1 MTGDQRWWAG
11 RRGIGA
17 LRGTT
22 DRPNPSDEELM
33 QQLAAGRQEPLGT
46 LYTRYAARI
55 FGLAAQSLDRA
66 TAEEIVQEVFLAVW
80 RNAGT
85 FTPERGTFR
94 PWVFQIAH
102 HRILNELRR
111 RSRHPELTPN
121 LEEEPLA
128 NVADPGPDPDELA
141 WRGEQR
147 ETVRSAL
154 EALPPAQRRAVE
166 LAFMEEL
173 THAQVASRLNLPLGT
188 AKTHIR
194 SGLQRL
200 RVHLSPLVAALV
212 LGVVGAGTLGG
223 LWYRSDQAARAL
235 DDRALALLTSSDTV
249 AIRMNP
255 ASGIS
260 AATHATYRG
269 RQDGTIAV
277 ITLSNFPPASGGQT
291 YQAWARHGST
301 WTSLGTARPDALGH
315 ARLIVEGPEV
325 ATWPDEIEITREPSG
340 GSRVP
345 FGPVIVSVEPK
356 R

>member
-1 MTGDQRWWAG
+1 MPGDRPWWVG

-17 LRGTT
+17 AQGTT
-22 DRPNPSDEELM
+22 DRPTSSDEELM

-55 FGLAAQSLDRA
+55 FGLAAQSLDRP

-128 NVADPGPDPDELA
+128 NVADPSPDPDELA

-154 EALPPAQRRAVE
+154 EALPPAQRRAVQ
-166 LAFMEEL
+166 LAFMDEL

-194 SGLQRL
+194 SGLPRL
-200 RVHLSPLVAALV
+200 RVPLSPPVAA
-212 LGVVGAGTLGG
+212 
-223 LWYRSDQAARAL
+223 
-235 DDRALALLTSSDTV
+235 
-249 AIRMNP
+249 
-255 ASGIS
+255 
-260 AATHATYRG
+260 
-269 RQDGTIAV
+269 
-277 ITLSNFPPASGGQT
+277 
-291 YQAWARHGST
+291 
-301 WTSLGTARPDALGH
+301 
-315 ARLIVEGPEV
+315 
-325 ATWPDEIEITREPSG
+325 
-340 GSRVP
+340 
-345 FGPVIVSVEPK
+345 PV

>member
-1 MTGDQRWWAG
+1 MPGDQRWWVG

-17 LRGTT
+17 VRGTT
-22 DRPNPSDEELM
+22 DRQNPSDEELM
-33 QQLAAGRQEPLGT
+33 QQLAAGRQEPLGA
-46 LYTRYAARI
+46 LYMRYAARI

-111 RSRHPELTPN
+111 RNRHPELMPN
-121 LEEEPLA
+121 PEEEPLA

-141 WRGEQR
+141 WRREQQ
-147 ETVRSAL
+147 ETIRSAL

-166 LAFMEEL
+166 LAFIEEL
-173 THAQVASRLNLPLGT
+173 SHAQVASRLNLPLGT

-200 RVHLSPLVAALV
+200 RSHLSPLVAALV

-223 LWYRSDQAARAL
+223 LWYRSDQAAHAL

-249 AIRMNP
+249 AIRLNAAP
-255 ASGIS
+255 GIS
-260 AATHATYRG
+260 PATHATYRG
-269 RQDGTIAV
+269 RPGATIAV
-277 ITLSNFPPASGGQT
+277 ITLSNFPPAPAGQT
-291 YQAWARHGST
+291 YQTWVRHGST

-315 ARLIVEGPEV
+315 ARLIVEGLMVES
-325 ATWPDEIEITREPSG
+325 WPDEIEVTREPAG
-340 GSRVP
+340 GSRAP
-345 FGPVIVSVEPK
+345 SGPVIVSVEPK